1 MSDALG
7 TNTAPG
13 FEKHPGYEV
22 AIEPCARQITVEFN
36 GKVIADSNRAFLVL
50 ETRHAAVFYFPQADV
65 RMDLARRTDQSTYC
79 PFKGQASY
87 WTLTVGDRTEE
98 DVIWA
103 YEAPY
108 DEVMGLKG
116 YVSFYWDRMDSW
128 TEDGVA
134 VGSPTDPRES

>member
-87 WTLTVGDRTEE
+87 WTLTVGGLSAENAVWSYPDPLEAVAAIKGHMAFYAEMVDAIEETE
-98 DVIWA
+98 
-103 YEAPY
+103 
-108 DEVMGLKG
+108 
-116 YVSFYWDRMDSW
+116 
-128 TEDGVA
+128 
-134 VGSPTDPRES
+134 